1 MVFDCCTVLTN
12 LSVRFFHNTAA
23 VAAVFSVAGLIAVA
37 IFFVCLTN
45 SIRRRRA
52 KQFDREI
59 AEAAAAAANTKAPVF
74 DDDVYGS
81 GLTGY
86 SDNSHGTYGQ
96 PPMTAESYGMTDLHP
111 YDAFSA
117 NAGAAGVGVGAAV
130 QRARSRKEMAD
141 SLPGMAMYDA
151 GGMAPEHSS
160 PYPAFSGPG
169 AQRMYDAPH
178 GGRYA
183 NPGHPAAD
191 LLEAAGIGAAG
202 THIRGPSLHSPQTSY
217 SDQLQ
222 GNRNLHGPG
231 ISPQEQPPNE
241 SYATH
246 YQLSSQPQNMGGSA
260 HDTGG
265 EDDAY
270 GGYINSSHQSQLSPG
285 VQLPNPHSPHAF
297 FSPEESKSDDSDG
310 QYENGEWQNES
321 RASFRDEEDYELE
334 RGKRVLK
341 VRSLFLFLQ

>member
-1 MVFDCCTVLTN
+1 
-12 LSVRFFHNTAA
+12 
-23 VAAVFSVAGLIAVA
+23 
-37 IFFVCLTN
+37 
-45 SIRRRRA
+45 
-52 KQFDREI
+52 
-59 AEAAAAAANTKAPVF
+59 
-74 DDDVYGS
+74 
-81 GLTGY
+81 
-86 SDNSHGTYGQ
+86 
-96 PPMTAESYGMTDLHP
+96 MTAESYGMTDLHP

-151 GGMAPEHSS
+151 GGMAPGLGEHSS

-183 NPGHPAAD
+183 NSGNPAAD
-191 LLEAAGIGAAG
+191 LLEAAGMGAAG

-222 GNRNLHGPG
+222 GRNLHGPG
-231 ISPQEQPPNE
+231 TGPQEQAPNE

-246 YQLSSQPQNMGGSA
+246 YQLGSQPQNMGGSA

-265 EDDAY
+265 DEDAY
-270 GGYINSSHQSQLSPG
+270 GGYINSSHPQLLSPG
-285 VQLPNPHSPHAF
+285 VQLPNPYSPNAF
-297 FSPEESKSDDSDG
+297 SSTHEESKSEESDG
-310 QYENGEWQNES
+310 QYENGEWHNES

-341 VRSLFLFLQ
+341 VRSSFLFLL